1 MARPMYETA
10 ADLNNEQR
18 ASAIL
23 KSKGFTVVKLPI
35 SYQLDWAII
44 DDSTGKI
51 SSFGEVKTR
60 TVAMDK
66 YPTAMISLSK
76 VIKANDISACTNLP
90 CYLIV
95 LYRDALARVD
105 FASEFEVRPGG
116 RSDRN
121 DPQDRDVCA
130 YYPLTSF
137 TVVERF

>member
-1 MARPMYETA
+1 MRPKYETQ
-10 ADLNNEQR
+10 ADRKNEQR
-18 ASAIL
+18 VSEIL
-23 KSKGFTVVKLPI
+23 KSKGFTVMKLPI

-60 TVAMDK
+60 TFNMDK
-66 YPTAMISLSK
+66 YPTAMVNLHK
-76 VIKANDISACTNLP
+76 VIKANDISACTGLP

-95 LYRDALARVD
+95 LYLDALARID
-105 FASEFEVRPGG
+105 FASEFEVKVGG

-130 YYPLTSF
+130 YYPISGF
-137 TVVERF
+137 RVVTRF

>member
-1 MARPMYETA
+1 MSRPTYETA

-18 ASAIL
+18 VAAIL
-23 KSKGFTVVKLPI
+23 KSKGFTAVKLPVQ
-35 SYQLDWAII
+35 YRLDWAII
-44 DDSTGKI
+44 DDETGKI
-51 SSFGEVKTR
+51 SSFGEVKSR

-66 YPTAMISLSK
+66 YPDAMVSLSK

-105 FASEFEVRPGG
+105 FASEFQVRPGG

-130 YYPLTSF
+130 YYPITSF
-137 TVVERF
+137 TIVERF

>member
-1 MARPMYETA
+1 MSRPTYETA

-18 ASAIL
+18 VAAIL
-23 KSKGFTVVKLPI
+23 KSKGFTAVKLPVQ
-35 SYQLDWAII
+35 YRLDWAII
-44 DDSTGKI
+44 DDETGKI
-51 SSFGEVKTR
+51 SSFGEVKSR

-66 YPTAMISLSK
+66 YPDAMVSLSK
-76 VIKANDISACTNLP
+76 VIKANDISACTGLP

-105 FASEFEVRPGG
+105 FASEFQVRPGG

-130 YYPLTSF
+130 YYPITSF
-137 TVVERF
+137 TIVERF

>member
-1 MARPMYETA
+1 MSRPTYETA

-18 ASAIL
+18 VAAIL
-23 KSKGFTVVKLPI
+23 KSKGFTAAKLPVQ
-35 SYQLDWAII
+35 YRLDWAII
-44 DDSTGKI
+44 DDETGKI

-66 YPTAMISLSK
+66 YPDAMVSLSK
-76 VIKANDISACTNLP
+76 VIKANDISACTGLP

-95 LYRDALARVD
+95 LYRDALVRVD
-105 FASEFEVRPGG
+105 FASEFQVRPGG

-130 YYPLTSF
+130 YYPITSF
-137 TVVERF
+137 TIVERF